1 MIAPIKKGNQSL
13 NYLVFFME
21 WFCDHSI
28 PRTQAF
34 RLTVCRHETRSH
46 SLRPSLR
53 IKLRRTGSSLK
64 TSNSRA

>member
-34 RLTVCRHETRSH
+34 RLTVHRHETRSR
-46 SLRPSLR
+46 SLQ
-53 IKLRRTGSSLK
+53 
-64 TSNSRA
+64 RAA